1 MIEDRIKVL
10 SVGLSDKPKPT
21 KLNLARKILSAV
33 RNFFKVKFLKIQD
46 VGNLTYIMKKIW
58 LF

>member
-21 KLNLARKILSAV
+21 KLNLARKMLSALL
-33 RNFFKVKFLKIQD
+33 NFLK
-46 VGNLTYIMKKIW
+46 LSFKKYSLSEI
-58 LF
+58 